1 MSTIRM
7 SYEEMSAAAGDISKC
22 AERTRASLQRLQKAA
37 TDLDPHWTG
46 TARAAF
52 DRDFAACLVEAAH
65 FPRMLDQIGAALIV
79 AAQTVADAEQR
90 AQGVIAATVIDDA
103 EQAGDA

>member
-1 MSTIRM
+1 M
-7 SYEEMSAAAGDISKC
+7 SYEEMHAAAGDIARC

-52 DRDFAACLVEAAH
+52 DKSFAACLAEAVH
-65 FPRMLDQIGAALIV
+65 FPRMLDQISAALV
-79 AAQTVADAEQR
+79 STAQTVADAEQR
-90 AQGVIAATVIDDA
+90 AKGVIAATVIDDA
-103 EQAGDA
+103 ERAGEA